1 MVENR
6 ETRENVEGVLRL
18 GRATEEREDAGLET
32 EEMREGQVRG
42 DLWVSRLNAEQEA
55 DMMMIDTQDDAI
67 KGGGC
72 SNAAGLKRKRKGRRG
87 RKGGKY
93 GENSRLTLLGGN
105 PREEGEKER
114 DGELRSP

>member
-1 MVENR
+1 MENR

-18 GRATEEREDAGLET
+18 GRAMEEREDAGLET

-55 DMMMIDTQDDAI
+55 DMMMIDTQDDADAI

-72 SNAAGLKRKRKGRRG
+72 SNAAGLKRKRRGRRG

-93 GENSRLTLLGGN
+93 GRNWGG
-105 PREEGEKER
+105 K
-114 DGELRSP
+114 

>member
-6 ETRENVEGVLRL
+6 EMREKVEGVLRL

-55 DMMMIDTQDDAI
+55 DMMMIDTQDE
-67 KGGGC
+67 C
-72 SNAAGLKRKRKGRRG
+72 N
-87 RKGGKY
+87 
-93 GENSRLTLLGGN
+93 
-105 PREEGEKER
+105 
-114 DGELRSP
+114 